1 MNNDQPTYVYDTIK
15 PSSNQA
21 EDSIGPAI
29 LLLGGLATAGV
40 WFNALV
46 KWVQVVAADPVS
58 RPYEAVLVGIMACV
72 AAYYA
77 WRTVRMACLMTCA
90 LCFLTYDS
98 ARKIR
103 NYFHRKGK
111 HE

>member
-1 MNNDQPTYVYDTIK
+1 MNNDQPTYVYDTVR
-15 PSSNQA
+15 PSSNRA
-21 EDSIGPAI
+21 EGFIGPAI

-40 WFNALV
+40 WFNALT
-46 KWVQVVAADPVS
+46 KWVQAVAADPLS
-58 RPYEAVLVGIMACV
+58 RPYEAVLVGIIACV

-77 WRTVRMACLMTCA
+77 WHTLRTAYLMTRA
-90 LCFLTYDS
+90 FCFLTYDS
-98 ARKIR
+98 ARTIL